1 MQPLE
6 EMTREEFLS
15 HQLAEMLGDLC
26 AARETGRAW
35 TAVGHLHRQV
45 LDVHAELTQLR
56 AQREAEEARK
66 AETSEALT
74 DEETVN
80 DMLQA
85 IDDLPVHL
93 LGALEDA
100 LSERRKAAAAKK

>member
-1 MQPLE
+1 MASLQ
-6 EMTREEFLS
+6 EMTREEFLLS
-15 HQLAEMLGDLC
+15 RLEEMQADLAS
-26 AARETGRAW
+26 ARQTDRAW
-35 TAVGHLHRQV
+35 TAVGNMHRQMM
-45 LDVHAELTQLR
+45 DVHAELTTLR

-74 DEETVN
+74 DEEMVN

-93 LGALEDA
+93 LGVLEDA
-100 LSERRKAAAAKK
+100 LAARRKAATKQ